1 MKHKSMES
9 NEFTTTLFPT
19 SQHMSHTVVAWYLM
33 TGFWRRKSQTTV
45 TTRTKTHPTI
55 TELFNN
61 AIRCSATTR
70 RRFGCT
76 ERREQKSSERKTKKK
91 SILISPEVP
100 LNDVEAKILCTFRF
114 QDT

>member
-1 MKHKSMES
+1 MES

-19 SQHMSHTVVAWYLM
+19 SQHMRHTVVAWYLM

-45 TTRTKTHPTI
+45 TTHTKTHPTI

-61 AIRCSATTR
+61 AIRCSATAR
-70 RRFGCT
+70 RRFRCT

-91 SILISPEVP
+91 EHPHL
-100 LNDVEAKILCTFRF
+100 T
-114 QDT
+114 